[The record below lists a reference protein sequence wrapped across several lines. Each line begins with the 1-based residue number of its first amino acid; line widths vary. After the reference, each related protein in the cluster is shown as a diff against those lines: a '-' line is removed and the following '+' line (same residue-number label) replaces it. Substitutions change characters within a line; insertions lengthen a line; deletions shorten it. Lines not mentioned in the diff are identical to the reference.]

1 MFPQASV
8 THASVFL
15 CARTLIIY
23 INLNESF
30 YSANTLERLQQ
41 RKQVTETD
49 VIMLFLTNHSFSLF
63 TFFPFSLL
71 MWPANSALLC
81 KSEKVWCGTQGV
93 LGSHHVGNSSSSP
106 RVLQGP
112 TLQPVAARPFK
123 MMVLFFRRGACSLS
137 PVHVQILCD
146 SFLCD
151 KSTCSRTRRKPSFPN
166 ASEITANINRR
177 DVDDSQRGV
186 HFTGKRFCLTQRLG
200 HQFSATVFVT

>member
-1 MFPQASV
+1 
-8 THASVFL
+8 
-15 CARTLIIY
+15 
-23 INLNESF
+23 
-30 YSANTLERLQQ
+30 
-41 RKQVTETD
+41 
-49 VIMLFLTNHSFSLF
+49 MLFLTNHSFSLF

-93 LGSHHVGNSSSSP
+93 LGSHHVGNSSSSSP

-123 MMVLFFRRGACSLS
+123 MMVLLFRRRACSLS

-146 SFLCD
+146 SFLSD

-166 ASEITANINRR
+166 VPEITANINRR
-177 DVDDSQRGV
+177 DVDDSQRRVLTTRRDLANETFHRRQILFDRKAGALAFG
-186 HFTGKRFCLTQRLG
+186 HRICLLNLRKFKQQKCHRRYARVVRLHMLCPVSG
-200 HQFSATVFVT
+200 QSNYEQKIQ

>member
-1 MFPQASV
+1 
-8 THASVFL
+8 
-15 CARTLIIY
+15 
-23 INLNESF
+23 
-30 YSANTLERLQQ
+30 
-41 RKQVTETD
+41 
-49 VIMLFLTNHSFSLF
+49 MLFLTNHSFSLF

-106 RVLQGP
+106 RVLLGP

-123 MMVLFFRRGACSLS
+123 MMVLLFRRRACSLS

-146 SFLCD
+146 SFLSD

-166 ASEITANINRR
+166 VPEITANINRR
-177 DVDDSQRGV
+177 DVDDSQRRVLTTRRDLANETFHRRQILFDRKAGALAFG
-186 HFTGKRFCLTQRLG
+186 HRICLLNLRKFKQQKCHRRCARVVRLHMLNPVSG
-200 HQFSATVFVT
+200 QSIYEQKIQ